1 MKKSKK
7 NSKKMVSNPIK
18 KINILISSLQKIDL
32 KKIWSLM
39 FFCCLCWFF
48 LICILDAGYTFNPL
62 LIILG
67 ITTAVILLTKIYKT
81 IQKKFKNLSDKKAWI
96 FYTIVVCLMIT
107 IQAVIGYLVRTNPS
121 WDLGIVI
128 KSAQEIVKYGHSTDM
143 AGYYIQ
149 APNNILITLLIA
161 LTIKVFSFIG
171 IVNINII
178 TLIVNI
184 IFIQLSIFLLFKLTK
199 KIYDNYTACFVLILM
214 FMFLPIYPYSTI
226 MYTDTMSMF
235 LPIGFLYLFQKLDDV
250 DINKKFIIISI
261 IIGFFSFISLNLKV
275 TALIVVMATVIN
287 EIINKKFKKI
297 VCVCLIAICSFTLF
311 ETVFTT
317 IVKKTNVMGLDY
329 KLTKSIPY
337 THFIMMGM
345 YNMGAFDSGEW
356 QFTLNLPDYNTRK
369 KENIKVIKSRLSQ
382 YKTQGYIKFLNY
394 KVKQQTWGS
403 GTYDFE
409 NILSSYQV
417 DNNIAHQFL
426 LSNGRYY
433 NAVYYYCQIFHF
445 TMLFCILASIL
456 YSIKIREKIETLNI
470 ARLSMF
476 GLLLF
481 LLIWETRSRYML
493 NYIPVYLLITVSGVI
508 SLSNNS
514 KKIKKILFLKNEER

>member
-39 FFCCLCWFF
+39 FFCCSCWFF

-96 FYTIVVCLMIT
+96 FYTIIVCLMIT

-199 KIYDNYTACFVLILM
+199 KIL
-214 FMFLPIYPYSTI
+214 
-226 MYTDTMSMF
+226 
-235 LPIGFLYLFQKLDDV
+235 
-250 DINKKFIIISI
+250 KF
-261 IIGFFSFISLNLKV
+261 F
-275 TALIVVMATVIN
+275 
-287 EIINKKFKKI
+287 
-297 VCVCLIAICSFTLF
+297 
-311 ETVFTT
+311 
-317 IVKKTNVMGLDY
+317 
-329 KLTKSIPY
+329 
-337 THFIMMGM
+337 
-345 YNMGAFDSGEW
+345 
-356 QFTLNLPDYNTRK
+356 
-369 KENIKVIKSRLSQ
+369 
-382 YKTQGYIKFLNY
+382 
-394 KVKQQTWGS
+394 
-403 GTYDFE
+403 
-409 NILSSYQV
+409 
-417 DNNIAHQFL
+417 
-426 LSNGRYY
+426 
-433 NAVYYYCQIFHF
+433 
-445 TMLFCILASIL
+445 
-456 YSIKIREKIETLNI
+456 
-470 ARLSMF
+470 
-476 GLLLF
+476 
-481 LLIWETRSRYML
+481 
-493 NYIPVYLLITVSGVI
+493 
-508 SLSNNS
+508 
-514 KKIKKILFLKNEER
+514 